1 MYRVIVL
8 YEAEPDTESYAEH
21 AALCEAVPNSVF
33 RHGKIFGG
41 PMGEPAH
48 KYYAEWEFADKDAFK
63 AATPS
68 RVCPSTIRADG
79 AARLMSASS
88 ATASPAPTAGPSIAA
103 TIGLR
108 QSTML

>member
-21 AALCEAVPNSVF
+21 AALCAAVPNGVF

-48 KYYAEWEFADKDAFK
+48 KYYAEWEFADRNAFDTATKSEEFMASGKDARDLGL
-63 AATPS
+63 P
-68 RVCPSTIRADG
+68 RPTIEFVE
-79 AARLMSASS
+79 LK
-88 ATASPAPTAGPSIAA
+88 
-103 TIGLR
+103 
-108 QSTML
+108 